1 MKLLFSIL
9 SLILLTM
16 APMKAH
22 VRSAEEEAFY
32 NNCYN
37 AYNTYATELDYE
49 TNNYSILILV
59 GDYDSNVSYSV
70 FFEQEEVNN
79 YKLFITVGDNKGYYP
94 STDLK
99 GGCSVYDLKSTSV
112 IKIEVHQEN
121 ASIYYYELKPIT
133 YADYQETY
141 KDKVIIGN
149 NKGFKAIDDKNNE
162 SKETTPLVFT
172 LSIVFTVVIV
182 GSIIVLLVFYSR
194 KKGLFNQENID
205 KEFKDEHEMRE
216 TIKDYISRF
225 DEDNIE
231 VEAEEVKFEV
241 KEEPVKEV
249 YKKTKNYDFDEVRDI
264 SLLLQNKGFNTNY
277 KELSN
282 DSKNEIMLELM
293 KMRHLQEITDEEYR
307 SEVIKL
313 WM

>member
-22 VRSAEEEAFY
+22 IRSAEEEAFY

-37 AYNTYATELDYE
+37 AYNTYAKELDYE

-70 FFEQEEVNN
+70 FFEQEEENN

-94 STDLK
+94 TTDLK

-121 ASIYYYELKPIT
+121 TITYYYELKTIT
-133 YADYQETY
+133 NVDYQETY

-182 GSIIVLLVFYSR
+182 GSIIVLLVFYSS

-264 SLLLQNKGFNTNY
+264 SLLLQNKGINTNY

>member
-1 MKLLFSIL
+1 MKLLFTIF

-22 VRSAEEEAFY
+22 VRSVEEETFY

-37 AYNTYATELDYE
+37 AYNSYSIELDYDSE
-49 TNNYSILILV
+49 YYGLLILV
-59 GDYDSNVSYSV
+59 GEYESNVSYSV
-70 FFEQEEVNN
+70 FFEQNEENN
-79 YKLFITVGDNKGYYP
+79 YKLFITVGDNNGYYP

-112 IKIEVHQEN
+112 IKIEVYQESV
-121 ASIYYYELKPIT
+121 AKYYYELNAKT
-133 YADYQETY
+133 NNDYQETY
-141 KDKVIIGN
+141 KDKIILGN
-149 NKGFKAIDDKNNE
+149 NKGFKSIDDKNNE
-162 SKETTPLVFT
+162 SKETTPLVFI
-172 LSIVFTVVIV
+172 LSIIFTVLIT

-194 KKGLFNQENID
+194 KKGFFNQEYLD

-231 VEAEEVKFEV
+231 VEAIEVKFET

-249 YKKTKNYDFDEVRDI
+249 YTKTKNYDFDEVRDI
-264 SLLLQNKGFNTNY
+264 SILLQNKGFNTNY